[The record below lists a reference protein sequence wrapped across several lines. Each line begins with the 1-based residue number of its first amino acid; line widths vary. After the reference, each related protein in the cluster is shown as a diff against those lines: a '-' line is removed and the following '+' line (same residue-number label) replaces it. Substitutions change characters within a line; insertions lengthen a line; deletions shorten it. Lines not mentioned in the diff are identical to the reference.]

1 MRLLLVL
8 LLVGCA
14 HDVSARFPSRPED
27 PTGTLVL
34 EMNRPASGV
43 TVAINGVLVVEDEHT
58 ERVVIAGVP
67 IGTTEVIMAAN
78 GGDRAFHIDVNS
90 ERPTTVPMGIPDESS
105 SFVKSLAGSLLS
117 IIVYSLLH

>member
-1 MRLLLVL
+1 MVLVL
-8 LLVGCA
+8 SLAGCA

-43 TVAINGVLVVEDEHT
+43 TVAVNGVLVVEDEHT

-78 GGDRAFHIDVNS
+78 GGDRAFRIDVNS
-90 ERPTTVPMGIPDESS
+90 DRPTTVPMGIPDESS

-117 IIVYSLLH
+117 IALYSLLH

>member
-1 MRLLLVL
+1 
-8 LLVGCA
+8 
-14 HDVSARFPSRPED
+14 
-27 PTGTLVL
+27 
-34 EMNRPASGV
+34 MNRPASGV

-78 GGDRAFHIDVNS
+78 GGDRAFRIDVNS
-90 ERPTTVPMGIPDESS
+90 DRPTTVPMGIPDESS

-117 IIVYSLLH
+117 IALYSLLH

>member
-1 MRLLLVL
+1 MLVLVL

-14 HDVSARFPSRPED
+14 HDVAARFPSRPD
-27 PTGTLVL
+27 DLTGTLVL

-58 ERVVIAGVP
+58 ERVVIDGVP

-78 GGDRAFHIDVNS
+78 GGDRAFRVEVAS
-90 ERPTTVPMGIPDESS
+90 ARPTTVPMGIPDESS

>member
-1 MRLLLVL
+1 MLMVL

-14 HDVSARFPSRPED
+14 HDVDARFPSRPED
-27 PTGTLVL
+27 PTGTLIL

-43 TVAINGVLVVEDEHT
+43 TVAVNGVLVVEDEHT

-67 IGTTEVIMAAN
+67 IGTTEVVMAAN
-78 GGDRAFHIDVNS
+78 GGDRAFRVDVGS

-117 IIVYSLLH
+117 IVVYSLLH